1 MQIKELIIKNFK
13 SFDYAQI
20 PFKDGLGV
28 VVGPNGSGKSNII
41 DALLFVFGITSL
53 KRLRVDKLSDLVN
66 HNSKEKTARVRLV
79 FEHEGQNVDIVREID
94 SSGKSVFLLNEK
106 RKALNEI
113 TSFLEELGLT
123 ADSYYT
129 VQQGDVTKVINLS
142 SEERRKIIED
152 ISGLSLFDE
161 RKKEAQDNLDK
172 VNKRLEKV
180 SIALNERRPYIEQ
193 LSKEKEDAIKYKELD
208 FNEQLYT
215 YTLYRK
221 QIEDAK
227 NELEL
232 EEATIQKKLIDI
244 DNLQKEKKDIY
255 IKISDLE
262 KKQEQLNIDLIAHSE
277 KVQSTIGREL
287 SESKANKEIVLNNLK
302 LREENL
308 ESLKKENEKAAIDLS
323 LFKKQ
328 SQDVLG
334 VINDQKQK
342 LDLKKITRDQLKEKV
357 DKNLKEYEKLRALKE
372 EYYLSLNNINK
383 KLALLQ
389 DQYLENKNKISAY
402 NYQKESLEKQE
413 KIREQEKKDLEQKR
427 KEIEDGLIVLRKDL
441 EKTEKE
447 ILENNKDL
455 DKIKKDLLEK
465 VEKQNKFSIDLATL
479 KKDLSFSVSV
489 LDKKDKVKEKL
500 KKFSSYVGFLED
512 SVSLDKSQKSIYS
525 NYVILKDVSDIS
537 KIIKEIDQNLY
548 FVVLSSLDLK
558 LEDLFE
564 HFKKEKTK
572 HTKKSEID
580 GFYFDGFCYKR
591 ILLKDS
597 KDLETKI
604 GNLEKELSTN
614 KEQISKLE
622 ETIKEKT
629 DKLNFLIKEQNTYNI
644 KINTQVGLLDDLISK
659 ISDLKERKES
669 VATKTITQNL
679 GQTEKDLSV
688 IEKELFLT
696 KIQKQEID
704 SKLKEIDLGSHDS
717 LRDEYDSL
725 VFEINQLEQSLISKN
740 AEVKSYSEKSDS
752 KVNYIE
758 INNQKIKEYELQV
771 NEYKDQLL
779 TLENKIKQVSEKY
792 RIEEEKK
799 QLMFEERSKI
809 NHEISQYNQ
818 QNYSLESEI
827 NEINSLINDS
837 KINLTTIK
845 SKITQTEQNLKLLET
860 SVEIKKENI
869 DLSIEELYSKL
880 RSIKREKNALGNINF
895 NAIESYEK
903 LAKEYEEIIQKYDV
917 IIKEREQVEAMLSEI
932 NMKKTTIFMDCFNK
946 VNKEFKDVIS
956 KMSKTL
962 LGSLEL
968 VGEDELTSKLMINIT
983 KNKTTKNIDI
993 MSGGEKTITALAF
1006 IFAINAYKRCPFYI
1020 LDEVDAALDDLN
1032 SDNLLNYIKELSKS
1046 TTIIAVTHNS
1056 ALVSG
1061 ANQIVGV
1068 TLKGNSSVI
1077 GLDMGGY

>member
-129 VQQGDVTKVINLS
+129 VQQGDVTRVINLS

-208 FNEQLYT
+208 FNEQLFT

-262 KKQEQLNIDLIAHSE
+262 KRQEQLNIDLIAHSE

-357 DKNLKEYEKLRALKE
+357 NKNLKEYEKLRALKE

-441 EKTEKE
+441 EKTDKE
-447 ILENNKDL
+447 VLENNKDL

-629 DKLNFLIKEQNTYNI
+629 DKLNFLIKEQNTFNV

-688 IEKELFLT
+688 IEKELSLT
-696 KIQKQEID
+696 KTQKQEID

-758 INNQKIKEYELQV
+758 LNNQKIKEYELQV

-779 TLENKIKQVSEKY
+779 TLENKIKEVSEKY
-792 RIEEEKK
+792 RREEEKK

>member
-20 PFKDGLGV
+20 PFKEGLGV

-66 HNSKEKTARVRLV
+66 HNSKEKTARVRVV
-79 FEHEGQNVDIVREID
+79 FEHDGQNIDIVREID
-94 SSGKSVFLLNEK
+94 GSGKSVFLLNEK

-123 ADSYYT
+123 ADGYYT
-129 VQQGDVTKVINLS
+129 VQQGDVTRVINMN

-193 LSKEKEDAIKYKELD
+193 LSKEKEDALKYKELD
-208 FNEQLYT
+208 SNEQLFTYNLYT
-215 YTLYRK
+215 K
-221 QIEDAK
+221 QIDEAK

-232 EEATIQKKLIDI
+232 EEATIQKKLIEI
-244 DNLQKEKKDIY
+244 DNLQKEKKEIY

-262 KKQEQLNIDLIAHSE
+262 KKLEQLNSDLIAHSE

-287 SESKANKEIVLNNLK
+287 SETKANKEIVLNNLK

-308 ESLKKENEKAAIDLS
+308 DSLKKENQKATIDLS
-323 LFKKQ
+323 LYKKQ
-328 SQDVLG
+328 QQDVLG
-334 VINDQKQK
+334 VINSQKQK

-372 EYYLSLNNINK
+372 EHYLSLNNINK

-413 KIREQEKKDLEQKR
+413 KIREQEKKDLETKR
-427 KEIEDGLIVLRKDL
+427 KEIEEGLVVLRKDL
-441 EKTEKE
+441 EKTEKQ

-455 DKIKKDLLEK
+455 ENTKKDLLEK
-465 VEKQNKFSIDLATL
+465 VEKQNKLSIDLATL
-479 KKDLSFSVSV
+479 KKELLFNVSV

-500 KKFSSYVGFLED
+500 KKFSSYIGFLED

-525 NYVILKDVSDIS
+525 NYVILKDLSEIS
-537 KIIKEIDQNLY
+537 KILKEIDWNLN
-548 FVVLSSLDLK
+548 FVVLSSLGLK
-558 LEDLFE
+558 LENLSE
-564 HFKKEKTK
+564 HFKKEKSK
-572 HTKKSEID
+572 YSKKSEID

-591 ILLKDS
+591 ILVKDK

-604 GNLEKELSTN
+604 TNLEKEISTN
-614 KEQISKLE
+614 KEQINKLE
-622 ETIKEKT
+622 EIIKEKT
-629 DKLNFLIKEQNTYNI
+629 DKLNFLVKEQNTFNI
-644 KINTQVGLLDDLISK
+644 KINTQVGLLDDLVLK
-659 ISDLKERKES
+659 ISDLKNKKES
-669 VATKTITQNL
+669 IATKTITQNL
-679 GQTEKDLSV
+679 GQAEKDLSL
-688 IEKELFLT
+688 IEKELTLT
-696 KIQKQEID
+696 KTQKQELD

-717 LRDEYDSL
+717 LRDEYDSV

-740 AEVKSYSEKSDS
+740 AEVNSFSEKINS

-758 INNQKIKEYELQV
+758 LNNQKIKEYDLQV
-771 NEYKDQLL
+771 NDYKDQLL
-779 TLENKIKQVSEKY
+779 TIENKIKELSEKY
-792 RIEEEKK
+792 LKKEEEK
-799 QLMFEERSKI
+799 QLMFDERSKI
-809 NHEISQYNQ
+809 NHEISQYYQ
-818 QNYSLESEI
+818 KSHSLESDI

-845 SKITQTEQNLKLLET
+845 NKITQTEQNLKMLEL
-860 SVEIKKENI
+860 SKEVKEKNI
-869 DLSIEELYSKL
+869 DLTIEELYSKL

-903 LAKEYEEIIQKYDV
+903 LAKEYEEIIKKYDV
-917 IIKEREQVEAMLSEI
+917 IIKEREQVEGMLSEI

-946 VNKEFKDVIS
+946 VNKEFKNVIS

-962 LGSLEL
+962 SGSLEL
-968 VGEDELTSKLMINIT
+968 VGDDELTSKLMINLT

-1006 IFAINAYKRCPFYI
+1006 IFAINAYKKCPFYI

-1032 SDNLLNYIKELSKS
+1032 SENLLNYIKELSKT

-1061 ANQIVGV
+1061 ANQIIGV

-1077 GLDMGGY
+1077 GLDISGY

>member
-66 HNSKEKTARVRLV
+66 HNSKEKTARVRVV
-79 FEHEGQNVDIVREID
+79 FEHEGQNIDIVREID

-129 VQQGDVTKVINLS
+129 VQQGDVTRVINMS

-208 FNEQLYT
+208 FNEQLFT

-221 QIEDAK
+221 QIEEAK

-262 KKQEQLNIDLIAHSE
+262 KKQEQLNTDLIAHSE

-357 DKNLKEYEKLRALKE
+357 NKNLKEYEKLRALKE

-441 EKTEKE
+441 EKTDKE
-447 ILENNKDL
+447 VLENNKDL

-479 KKDLSFSVSV
+479 KKDLSFSASV

-525 NYVILKDVSDIS
+525 NYVILKDTSDIL

-548 FVVLSSLDLK
+548 FVVLSALDLK

-597 KDLETKI
+597 KDLERKI
-604 GNLEKELSTN
+604 GDLEKEISNN
-614 KEQISKLE
+614 KEQITKLE

-629 DKLNFLIKEQNTYNI
+629 DKLNFLIKEQNTFNV

-688 IEKELFLT
+688 IEKELSLT

-758 INNQKIKEYELQV
+758 LNNQKIKEYELQV
-771 NEYKDQLL
+771 NEYKDKLL
-779 TLENKIKQVSEKY
+779 TLENKIKEVSEKY
-792 RIEEEKK
+792 RREDEKK

-818 QNYSLESEI
+818 QNYSLESDI

-837 KINLTTIK
+837 KINLTTLK

-860 SVEIKKENI
+860 SVEIKKENV

-962 LGSLEL
+962 SGSLEL

-993 MSGGEKTITALAF
+993 MSGGEKTVTALAF
-1006 IFAINAYKRCPFYI
+1006 IFAINAYKKCPFYI

-1032 SDNLLNYIKELSKS
+1032 SENLLNYIKELSKS

>member
-66 HNSKEKTARVRLV
+66 HNSKEKTARVRVV
-79 FEHEGQNVDIVREID
+79 FEHEGQNIDIVREID

-129 VQQGDVTKVINLS
+129 VQQGDVTRVINLS

-208 FNEQLYT
+208 FNEQLFT

-262 KKQEQLNIDLIAHSE
+262 KKQEQLNTDLIAHSE

-357 DKNLKEYEKLRALKE
+357 NKNLKEYEKLRALKE

-441 EKTEKE
+441 EKTDKE
-447 ILENNKDL
+447 VLENNKDL

-465 VEKQNKFSIDLATL
+465 TEKQNNFSIDLATL
-479 KKDLSFSVSV
+479 KKDLSFSASV

-525 NYVILKDVSDIS
+525 NYVILKDTSDIL

-548 FVVLSSLDLK
+548 FVVLSALDLK

-597 KDLETKI
+597 KDLERKI
-604 GNLEKELSTN
+604 GDLEKEISNN
-614 KEQISKLE
+614 KEQITKLE

-629 DKLNFLIKEQNTYNI
+629 DKLNFLIKEQNTFNV

-688 IEKELFLT
+688 IEKELSLT

-758 INNQKIKEYELQV
+758 LNNQKIKEYELQV
-771 NEYKDQLL
+771 NEYKDKLL
-779 TLENKIKQVSEKY
+779 TLENKIKEVSEKY
-792 RIEEEKK
+792 RREEEKK

-818 QNYSLESEI
+818 QNYSLESDI

-845 SKITQTEQNLKLLET
+845 NRITQTEQNLKLLET
-860 SVEIKKENI
+860 SVEIKKENV

-962 LGSLEL
+962 SGSLEL

-993 MSGGEKTITALAF
+993 MSGGEKTVTALAF
-1006 IFAINAYKRCPFYI
+1006 IFAINAYKKCPFYI

-1032 SDNLLNYIKELSKS
+1032 SENLLNYIKELSKS

>member
-79 FEHEGQNVDIVREID
+79 FEHGGQNVDIVREID
-94 SSGKSVFLLNEK
+94 ASGKSVFLLNEK

-129 VQQGDVTKVINLS
+129 VQQGDVTRVINMS

-208 FNEQLYT
+208 FNEQLFT

-244 DNLQKEKKDIY
+244 DNLQKEKKEIY

-357 DKNLKEYEKLRALKE
+357 DNNLKEYEKLRALKE

-465 VEKQNKFSIDLATL
+465 TEKQNKFSIDLASL

-512 SVSLDKSQKSIYS
+512 HVSLDKSQKSIYS
-525 NYVILKDVSDIS
+525 NYVILKDVSEIS
-537 KIIKEIDQNLY
+537 KIIKDIDINIY
-548 FVVLSSLDLK
+548 FVVLSALDLK

-564 HFKKEKTK
+564 NFKKEKTK
-572 HTKKSEID
+572 HTKQLEID

-591 ILLKDS
+591 ILVKDS

-604 GNLEKELSTN
+604 GNLEKEISTN

-629 DKLNFLIKEQNTYNI
+629 EKLNFLIKEQNTYNI

-679 GQTEKDLSV
+679 GQTEKDLTL
-688 IEKELFLT
+688 IEKELSLT
-696 KIQKQEID
+696 KTQKQEID

-740 AEVKSYSEKSDS
+740 AEIKSFSEKSDS

-771 NEYKDQLL
+771 NEYKDKLL
-779 TLENKIKQVSEKY
+779 TLENKIKEVSEKY
-792 RIEEEKK
+792 SREEEKK
-799 QLMFEERSKI
+799 QQMFEERSKI

-818 QNYSLESEI
+818 QNYSLESDI

-860 SVEIKKENI
+860 SIDIKKENI

-1006 IFAINAYKRCPFYI
+1006 IFAINAYKKCPFYI

>member
-129 VQQGDVTKVINLS
+129 VQQGDVTRVINLS

-262 KKQEQLNIDLIAHSE
+262 KRQEQLNIDLIAHSE

-357 DKNLKEYEKLRALKE
+357 NKNLKEYEKLRALKE
-372 EYYLSLNNINK
+372 EHYLSLNNINK

-441 EKTEKE
+441 EKTDKE
-447 ILENNKDL
+447 VLENNKDL

-479 KKDLSFSVSV
+479 KKDLSFSASV

-679 GQTEKDLSV
+679 GQTEKDLAI

-696 KIQKQEID
+696 KTQKAEID

-779 TLENKIKQVSEKY
+779 TLENKIKEVSEKY
-792 RIEEEKK
+792 RREEEKK

-860 SVEIKKENI
+860 SVEIKKENV

>member
-79 FEHEGQNVDIVREID
+79 FEHEGQNIDIVREID

-129 VQQGDVTKVINLS
+129 VQQGDVTRVINLS

-208 FNEQLYT
+208 FNEQLFT

-262 KKQEQLNIDLIAHSE
+262 KKQEQLNTDLIAHSE

-357 DKNLKEYEKLRALKE
+357 NKNLKEYEKLRALKE
-372 EYYLSLNNINK
+372 EHYLSLNNINK

-441 EKTEKE
+441 EKTDKE
-447 ILENNKDL
+447 VLENNKDL
-455 DKIKKDLLEK
+455 DKIKTDLLEK

-679 GQTEKDLSV
+679 GQTEKDLAI

-696 KIQKQEID
+696 KTQKAEID

-758 INNQKIKEYELQV
+758 LNNQKIKEYELQV

-792 RIEEEKK
+792 RREEEKK

-860 SVEIKKENI
+860 SVEIKKENV

>member
-357 DKNLKEYEKLRALKE
+357 NKNLKEYEKLRALKE
-372 EYYLSLNNINK
+372 EHYLSLNNINK

-441 EKTEKE
+441 EKTDKE
-447 ILENNKDL
+447 VLENNKDL
-455 DKIKKDLLEK
+455 DKIKTDLLEK
-465 VEKQNKFSIDLATL
+465 TEKQNNFSIDLATL

-629 DKLNFLIKEQNTYNI
+629 DKLNFLIKEQNTFNV

-679 GQTEKDLSV
+679 GQTEKDLAI

-696 KIQKQEID
+696 KTQKAEID

>member
-79 FEHEGQNVDIVREID
+79 FEHDGQNVDIVREID

-113 TSFLEELGLT
+113 TSFLEELGIT
-123 ADSYYT
+123 PDSYYT
-129 VQQGDVTKVINLS
+129 VQQGDVTRVINMS
-142 SEERRKIIED
+142 SEERRRIIED

-193 LSKEKEDAIKYKELD
+193 LSKEKEDALKYKELD
-208 FNEQLYT
+208 SNEQIYTYNLYT
-215 YTLYRK
+215 N
-221 QIEDAK
+221 QIDVAK
-227 NELEL
+227 DELEL

-244 DNLQKEKKDIY
+244 ENLQKEKKQIY
-255 IKISDLE
+255 IKISELE
-262 KKQEQLNIDLIAHSE
+262 KKQEQLNSDLIAHSE

-287 SESKANKEIVLNNLK
+287 SENKANKEIILNNLK

-334 VINDQKQK
+334 IINDQKQK
-342 LDLKKITRDQLKEKV
+342 LDKKKITRDQLKEKV
-357 DKNLKEYEKLRALKE
+357 DNNLKEYEKLRALKE

-383 KLALLQ
+383 KLAQLQ

-402 NYQKESLEKQE
+402 NYQKETLEKQE
-413 KIREQEKKDLEQKR
+413 QIREQEKKDLEQKR
-427 KEIEDGLIVLRKDL
+427 KEIDAGLVILRKDL

-455 DKIKKDLLEK
+455 DKIKKDLLDK
-465 VEKQNKFSIDLATL
+465 IEKQNKLSIDLATL

-500 KKFSSYVGFLED
+500 KKFNSCVGFLED
-512 SVSLDKSQKSIYS
+512 HVSLDKSQKSIYS
-525 NYVILKDVSDIS
+525 NYVILKDTSEIS
-537 KIIKEIDQNLY
+537 KIIKDIDQNLY

-558 LEDLFE
+558 LEKISE
-564 HFKKEKTK
+564 YFKTLTNKKTP
-572 HTKKSEID
+572 KSEID

-591 ILLKDS
+591 ILVKDT

-604 GNLEKELSTN
+604 LSLEKEILEN
-614 KEQISKLE
+614 KDQINKLE
-622 ETIKEKT
+622 TNIKEKT
-629 DKLNFLIKEQNTYNI
+629 DKLNFLVKEQNTFNV

-659 ISDLKERKES
+659 ISTLKEKTES
-669 VATKTITQNL
+669 IVTKTITQNL
-679 GQTEKDLSV
+679 GQAEKDLSI
-688 IEKELFLT
+688 IEKDLTLT
-696 KIQKQEID
+696 KTQKAEID

-725 VFEINQLEQSLISKN
+725 VFDINQLEQSLISKN
-740 AEVKSYSEKSDS
+740 AEVKSFSEKIESRVS
-752 KVNYIE
+752 YIDL
-758 INNQKIKEYELQV
+758 NNQKIKEYQSQI
-771 NEYKDQLL
+771 NEYQEQLL
-779 TLENKIKQVSEKY
+779 NIENKIKEISDKY
-792 RIEEEKK
+792 SSEEEKK
-799 QLMFEERSKI
+799 QLMFNNRSKI

-818 QNYSLESEI
+818 QNYSLDSEI

-845 SKITQTEQNLKLLET
+845 NRITQTEQNLKMLET
-860 SVEIKKENI
+860 SVEVKEVKT

-903 LAKEYEEIIQKYDV
+903 LAKEYDEIIQKYDV
-917 IIKEREQVEAMLSEI
+917 IIKEKEQVESMLSEI
-932 NMKKTTIFMDCFNK
+932 NMKKTTIFIDCFNK

-962 LGSLEL
+962 SGSLEL
-968 VGEDELTSKLMINIT
+968 VGDDKLTSQLMINIT
-983 KNKTTKNIDI
+983 KNKSTKNIDI
-993 MSGGEKTITALAF
+993 MSGGEKTVTALAF
-1006 IFAINAYKRCPFYI
+1006 IFAINAYKKCPFYI

-1032 SDNLLNYIKELSKS
+1032 SENLLNYIKELSKT

-1056 ALVSG
+1056 ALVTG
-1061 ANQIVGV
+1061 ANQIIGV

>member
-66 HNSKEKTARVRLV
+66 HNSKEKTARVRVV
-79 FEHEGQNVDIVREID
+79 FEHEGQNIDIVREID

-129 VQQGDVTKVINLS
+129 VQQGDVTRVINLS

-262 KKQEQLNIDLIAHSE
+262 KKQEQLNTDLIAHSE

-308 ESLKKENEKAAIDLS
+308 DSLKKENEKAAIDLS

-357 DKNLKEYEKLRALKE
+357 NKNLKEYEKLRALKE

-441 EKTEKE
+441 EKTDKE
-447 ILENNKDL
+447 VLENNKDL
-455 DKIKKDLLEK
+455 DKIKTDLLEK
-465 VEKQNKFSIDLATL
+465 TEKQNNFSIDLATL

-614 KEQISKLE
+614 KEQITKLE

-679 GQTEKDLSV
+679 GQTEKDLAI

-696 KIQKQEID
+696 KTQKAEID

-740 AEVKSYSEKSDS
+740 AEIKSYSEKSDS

-758 INNQKIKEYELQV
+758 LNNQKIKEYELQV

-860 SVEIKKENI
+860 SVEIKKENV